1 MRETRIMA
9 YQAVFK
15 RYEMKYMMTR
25 RQKKAVLE
33 AMLPYM
39 KLDEFGHTTIRN
51 VYFDTDNYILVRRSI
66 EKPVYKEKLRIRSY
80 KQAGAQD
87 KVFIELKK
95 KYDDVVYKRRESL
108 SQLETLEWLVS
119 GTPFPKATQIGN
131 EIDYF
136 FRLYQTLKPKVFL
149 SYEREAF
156 YAHVRPGEIC
166 QPGLTDARRASSESL
181 AGSNAH
187 VRPGEICQPGLTDAR
202 RASSESLAG
211 SNAHVRPGEIC
222 QPGLTGSS
230 DFRVTFDENI
240 LARQEELSLSKEVWG
255 EPLIDENSVLM
266 EIKTSG
272 SIPLWMTHVLAQEK
286 IYKTSFSK
294 YGTAYE
300 KMVCGRRTEKA
311 GRISIA

>member
-1 MRETRIMA
+1 MA

-25 RQKKAVLE
+25 KQRKAVLA

-39 KLDEFGHTTIRN
+39 KLDAFGHTTIRN
-51 VYFDTDNYILVRRSI
+51 VYFDTDDYRLVRRSI

-95 KYDDVVYKRRESL
+95 KYNDVVYKRRESL
-108 SQLETLEWLVS
+108 TQLETLEWLVRE
-119 GTPFPKATQIGN
+119 TPFPKATQIGD

-136 FRLYQTLKPKVFL
+136 FQFYQTLKPKVFL

-156 YAHVRPGEIC
+156 YALDG
-166 QPGLTDARRASSESL
+166 G
-181 AGSNAH
+181 G
-187 VRPGEICQPGLTDAR
+187 
-202 RASSESLAG
+202 
-211 SNAHVRPGEIC
+211 
-222 QPGLTGSS
+222 
-230 DFRVTFDENI
+230 FRVTFDENI
-240 LARQEELSLSKEVWG
+240 LARQEELSLSREVWG
-255 EPLIDENSVLM
+255 ERLTDEDKVLM

-272 SIPLWMTHVLAQEK
+272 GIPLWMTHVLAQEK

-300 KMVCGRRTEKA
+300 KMICGQQVETA
-311 GRISIA
+311 

>member
-187 VRPGEICQPGLTDAR
+187 VRPGEICQPGLT
-202 RASSESLAG
+202 
-211 SNAHVRPGEIC
+211 
-222 QPGLTGSS
+222 GSS